1 MSNGAPRR
9 YDSNGDGLVSFGGI
23 MRYVRSVLTC
33 LRESSP
39 EGLARLGGDVEGLA
53 RAAAVEAF
61 SFAGKSE
68 LEQLTLKDFTAWYES
83 SSLSRELVHA
93 AEESAVGAIGA
104 SSALAAVRE
113 AAQLTEYPVED
124 VFRAFSARATG
135 DQMVSREAFNSCM
148 QEFIGARAPRDV
160 VWFGRTVRVWLRFC
174 FSVPVP
180 VSCLALGARFVCTRA
195 LWVIEVCAFA

>member
-160 VWFGRTVRVWLRFC
+160 RCVVWAYRTRVAAFLFFCACACVLFGAWGSFC
-174 FSVPVP
+174 VYT
-180 VSCLALGARFVCTRA
+180 CALGD
-195 LWVIEVCAFA
+195 